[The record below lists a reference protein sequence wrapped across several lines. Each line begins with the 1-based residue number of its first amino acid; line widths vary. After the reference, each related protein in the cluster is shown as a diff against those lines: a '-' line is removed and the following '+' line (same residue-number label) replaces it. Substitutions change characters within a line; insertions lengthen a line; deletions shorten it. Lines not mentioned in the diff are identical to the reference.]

1 MHSIN
6 IIQPD
11 DWHIH
16 LRDDRA
22 LEITVALAEQSF
34 ARVLAMPNLVPPLTT
49 VPSILSYRSRILAS
63 AKNAHFNPYFALY
76 FTGELNA
83 NTLREAKHCP
93 WILGVKWYPQGA
105 TTHSDWGI
113 QDIHQ
118 HFEHL
123 ALMEELALPL
133 LIHGEV
139 TDSTID
145 IFDREARFI
154 GNILNPL
161 QQRFPKLPIVLEHIT
176 TRQAV
181 DWVKS
186 MPAHIAATITVHHLA
201 FNRNH
206 LLAGGLR
213 PDYYCL
219 PILKQQDHQQALQE
233 AVMTSGQ
240 THFFLGTDS
249 APHVQDKK
257 YSACGCAGC
266 FTSPIALALLAELFY
281 EHKALSLL
289 ETFSS
294 INGARFYQL
303 PLNQQQVHLIQKEW
317 MVPHHYTVDGLTFIP
332 LLAGQTLSWQCQSI
346 KGINHE

>member
-6 IIQPD
+6 ITQPD

-16 LRDDRA
+16 LRDGAA
-22 LEITVALAEQSF
+22 LKMTVPLAERSF

-49 VPSILSYRSRILAS
+49 VQAILDYRLRILATS
-63 AKNAHFNPYFALY
+63 QNAHFIPYFALY
-76 FTGELNA
+76 FTDDLNIS
-83 NTLREAKHCP
+83 TLREATQCP

-105 TTHSDWGI
+105 TTHSDWGLKDI
-113 QDIHQ
+113 QQ
-118 HFEHL
+118 HFDNL

-139 TDSTID
+139 TDSSVD
-145 IFDREARFI
+145 IFDRESRFI
-154 GNILNPL
+154 DTILKPL

-176 TRQAV
+176 TTEAV
-181 DWVKS
+181 EWVQS

-206 LLAGGLR
+206 LLAGGVR

-219 PILKQQDHQQALQE
+219 PILKKDLHQQKLQQ
-233 AVMTSGQ
+233 AAMRPGQ
-240 THFFLGTDS
+240 SKFFLGTDS

-257 YSACGCAGC
+257 YAACGCAGC
-266 FTSPIALALLAELFY
+266 FTSPIALALLAELFA
-281 EHKALSLL
+281 EHQALPLL
-289 ETFSS
+289 EPFVS

-303 PLNQQQVHLIQKEW
+303 PLNNRRIRLTQTNWV
-317 MVPHHYTVDGLTFIP
+317 VPENYSVDGLSFIP
-332 LLAGQTLSWQCQSI
+332 LLAGQTLSWQAQPI
-346 KGINHE
+346 EDNAHE